1 MGSRL
6 KHGNHSEEC
15 VMLKWDGVHSDP
27 ELQAKHTVAEFFLD
41 TKDFHMPQKFLKCDF
56 PLSASTVLQE
66 AGSAEE
72 VVVGLPF
79 GNTA

>member
-1 MGSRL
+1 
-6 KHGNHSEEC
+6 
-15 VMLKWDGVHSDP
+15 MLKWDGVHSDP